1 MASLLD
7 LIRGPCFTDSSPMTD
22 IRQRKADH
30 LALCATDE
38 VAFRRRTTL
47 LECVELIHDS
57 LPELALSDLDLS
69 VTVFGKRLRAPLLIA
84 AMTGGTQEAGEVNRT
99 LAQIAERRG
108 YAFGLGSQRAM
119 QRAPDTAWTYDVRK
133 FAPDVLLLGNVG
145 VVQAREQPT
154 ATLERLVRD
163 IGADALCLHMNPAM
177 ELIQPEGDRDFRGC
191 LDTFARLARELSVPV
206 IAKETGNGIS
216 LRAASRLREVGIA
229 HVDVSG
235 AGGTSWVG
243 VETLRA
249 DGAAREMGQRFW
261 DWGVPT
267 AASVV
272 YSRRAGHQVIATGG
286 IRSGV
291 DVARAIALGAKLAGI
306 ARPVL
311 QALKDGGEA
320 GAEAYLESVERELAT
335 LLLLTGSRNLA
346 SLERAP
352 RVVRGELND
361 WLALQ
366 A

>member
-1 MASLLD
+1 
-7 LIRGPCFTDSSPMTD
+7 MTD

-38 VAFRRRTTL
+38 VAFRNRTTL
-47 LECVELIHDS
+47 LECVELVHDS
-57 LPELALSDLDLS
+57 LPELAVADLDLS
-69 VTVFGKRLRAPLLIA
+69 VSLLGKRLRAPLLIA
-84 AMTGGTQEAGEVNRT
+84 AMTGGTQEAGEVNHT
-99 LAQIAERRG
+99 LAKIADRRG

-133 FAPDVLLLGNVG
+133 VAPNVLLFGNVG
-145 VVQAREQPT
+145 VVQAREQT
-154 ATLERLVRD
+154 SQTLGTLVND
-163 IGADALCLHMNPAM
+163 IGADALCVHMNPAM
-177 ELIQPEGDRDFRGC
+177 EVIQPEGDNDFRGC
-191 LDTFARLARELSVPV
+191 VETFARLKRELPVPV

-216 LRAASRLREVGIA
+216 PRTAHRLREVGIG
-229 HVDVSG
+229 HIDVSG

-249 DGAAREMGQRFW
+249 DGEAKAVGERFW

-272 YSRRAGHQVIATGG
+272 YCKRAGHEVIATGG
-286 IRSGV
+286 IRTGL
-291 DVARAIALGAKLAGI
+291 DVARAIALGAKIAGI

-311 QALKDGGEA
+311 QALKEGGEA
-320 GAEAYLESVERELAT
+320 GAEAFLERVERELST
-335 LLLLTGSRNLA
+335 VMLLTGSRTLA
-346 SLERAP
+346 NLERAP

-366 A
+366 G